1 MLWEKDSK
9 MDDRSVS
16 RTVAD
21 LSVPA
26 MLHGRNI
33 RIQIYN
39 LSSYGCMFESV
50 EQLYEN
56 DTIQIMLVDDIT
68 ARGHVIWC
76 QKSFAG
82 VQFIRPLHAAVIQ
95 HLGFQEPQLRVRSVG
110 SGRSV
115 RSKLAAD
122 LPEVHSH
129 GSLTLLAG
137 PVSDP
142 LRSF

>member
-1 MLWEKDSK
+1 
-9 MDDRSVS
+9 
-16 RTVAD
+16 
-21 LSVPA
+21 

-68 ARGHVIWC
+68 ARGHVIWS

-95 HLGFQEPQLRVRSVG
+95 HLGFQEPSYVFDLWAPEDRF
-110 SGRSV
+110 GR
-115 RSKLAAD
+115 R
-122 LPEVHSH
+122 LPPI
-129 GSLTLLAG
+129 SLKCTPTAH
-137 PVSDP
+137 
-142 LRSF
+142 

>member
-1 MLWEKDSK
+1 

-50 EQLYEN
+50 EQVYEN

-68 ARGHVIWC
+68 ARGHVIWS

-95 HLGFQEPQLRVRSVG
+95 HLGFQEPSYVFDLWAPKDRI
-110 SGRSV
+110 GR
-115 RSKLAAD
+115 R
-122 LPEVHSH
+122 LPPIALKCSSTAH
-129 GSLTLLAG
+129 
-137 PVSDP
+137 
-142 LRSF
+142 

>member
-1 MLWEKDSK
+1 
-9 MDDRSVS
+9 MDERSVP

-26 MLHGRNI
+26 ILHGRNI

-95 HLGFQEPQLRVRSVG
+95 HLGFQEPSYVFDLWAPEDRF
-110 SGRSV
+110 GR
-115 RSKLAAD
+115 R
-122 LPEVHSH
+122 LP
-129 GSLTLLAG
+129 
-137 PVSDP
+137 PVSLKCSP
-142 LRSF
+142 TAQ

>member
-1 MLWEKDSK
+1 

-95 HLGFQEPQLRVRSVG
+95 HLGFQEPSYVFDLWAPEDRF
-110 SGRSV
+110 GRS
-115 RSKLAAD
+115 
-122 LPEVHSH
+122 LPPI
-129 GSLTLLAG
+129 SLKCTPTAH
-137 PVSDP
+137 
-142 LRSF
+142 